1 MWNPGL
7 GELGMFMTVVWIAIA
22 LVLIVLAM
30 IWMMMPFVTAAIRR
44 QVNRIVAQNDLLL
57 VQVSEINRH
66 LERLVT
72 LIEES
77 TREEEASSSPEKN
90 R

>member
-1 MWNPGL
+1 MWNLGL
-7 GELGMFMTVVWIAIA
+7 GELGMFVTVVWIAIA
-22 LVLIVLAM
+22 LVLIALAM
-30 IWMMMPFVTAAIRR
+30 IWMMMPFIAAAIRR
-44 QVNRIVAQNDLLL
+44 QVNRIVSQNDLLL

-66 LERLVT
+66 LERLVA

-77 TREEEASSSPEKN
+77 TRREEGTESVGEN

>member
-1 MWNPGL
+1 
-7 GELGMFMTVVWIAIA
+7 MTVVWVAIA

-66 LERLVT
+66 LERMVF

-77 TREEEASSSPEKN
+77 TKEEEASSSPEESG
-90 R
+90 

>member
-1 MWNPGL
+1 MWNLGL
-7 GELGMFMTVVWIAIA
+7 GELGMFVTVIWIAIA
-22 LVLIVLAM
+22 LVLIALTM
-30 IWMMMPFVTAAIRR
+30 IWMTMPFIAAAIRR
-44 QVNRIVAQNDLLL
+44 QVNRIVSQNDLLL

-77 TREEEASSSPEKN
+77 TRREEGAESVGES